1 MTWLPTVSG
10 LPVDLLAPMAHEVD
24 FAEIAHALAHI
35 NRSAGNSRE
44 PVSVGLH
51 TLIGLDF
58 CPTAALRA
66 KWLLHD
72 AHEARLGD
80 TTSPMTAAL
89 TAVATELY
97 GPEVAD
103 QLAVVRHELEARHD
117 AAIYAA
123 AHLPFPDALEAQAL
137 KRVDLCALATERRDF
152 YTRGPAPRPW
162 PALDDPALGI
172 RPGPKVWR
180 WLPPVEV
187 EMQLLACFRTHLP
200 ALQRGRRAS

>member
-1 MTWLPTVSG
+1 MTWMPTVTG
-10 LPVDLLAPMAHEVD
+10 LPVDLVHPKAHEVD
-24 FAEIAHALAHI
+24 FAEIAHALSHI

-58 CPTAALRA
+58 CPTASLRA

-80 TTSPMTAAL
+80 ATSPFKAAL
-89 TAVATELY
+89 TAVAIELY

-117 AAIYAA
+117 GAIYAA

-137 KRVDLCALATERRDF
+137 KHADLRALATERRDF

-162 PALDDPALGI
+162 AIDDPALGI

-180 WLPPVEV
+180 FLPPIEV
-187 EMQLLACFRTHLP
+187 EERLLACFRTHLP